1 MNMVSIH
8 NILNDVLSFNFF
20 SLFDHLHDVV
30 CDHNASRPLPTTIMF
45 DQMRD
50 ELRNHVWL

>member
-1 MNMVSIH
+1 MVSIH